1 MPLTTLAKLLY
12 KTCHSPNQRTQ
23 FILPRDGKNKK
34 GTEMCLFCWLLN
46 RCMITCIAFSKF
58 ENNSKPSSPVGNTA
72 GYGTL
77 KVAPSLPPVYKQTVD
92 IKLT

>member
-1 MPLTTLAKLLY
+1 
-12 KTCHSPNQRTQ
+12 
-23 FILPRDGKNKK
+23 
-34 GTEMCLFCWLLN
+34 MCLFCWLLN